1 MPRAMS
7 GPHHTPRTQD
17 MLLELKETQT
27 DILLCVG
34 VCPWFHISQ
43 TVEATAS
50 VGRAQGS
57 LRASHATPTRWPWDS
72 WRESNCQFPSTAVHC
87 FVLFFLF
94 NCLWTCSCFH
104 QPGIQRRL
112 EVKLLQEHWF
122 DSSFLPTTYL
132 KTKGCQSP
140 LFKTVTS
147 KGREEGG
154 RDLSCLCLFSIVNWQ
169 LNDSISGVG
178 AHPYLAYPPLS
189 WASESESYLNTP
201 SFFHCPSLFLLPSPN
216 QNVQE
221 QSSLHS
227 RTSDAKTMTILPK
240 KKAKMVITRMIWFH
254 QHSRHFK
261 HSLPQKPGIPR

>member
-1 MPRAMS
+1 M
-7 GPHHTPRTQD
+7 
-17 MLLELKETQT
+17 K
-27 DILLCVG
+27 
-34 VCPWFHISQ
+34 
-43 TVEATAS
+43 
-50 VGRAQGS
+50 
-57 LRASHATPTRWPWDS
+57 
-72 WRESNCQFPSTAVHC
+72 
-87 FVLFFLF
+87 LFLFYFSFF

-201 SFFHCPSLFLLPSPN
+201 SFFTVLLSFSFLRLTKTYRSRVLYTRELLMRKRWPFYPRRRLKWLSPVWSDSTSIRGILNTHFPKSLVSHVSSLFPFS
-216 QNVQE
+216 
-221 QSSLHS
+221 
-227 RTSDAKTMTILPK
+227 
-240 KKAKMVITRMIWFH
+240 
-254 QHSRHFK
+254 
-261 HSLPQKPGIPR
+261 